1 MASQLP
7 VLFTVKLTVYYRC
20 MIALHF
26 DVCKLKMAAKMSVKY
41 LKINFHRK
49 IWRNLLCMPFRTH
62 SARPFRHWL
71 SPLIRRGCQTAFIQ
85 PLPKCYTY
93 PYCSH
98 IVSWP
103 QPNTDPVAYQFTFI
117 ILFFWL
123 EWLSQI
129 CLNTS
134 SRNASTPSEK
144 NVYRV

>member
-85 PLPKCYTY
+85 PVHNFTKMLHISVLLTY
-93 PYCSH
+93 SVQIRTKHGPHS
-98 IVSWP
+98 IP
-103 QPNTDPVAYQFTFI
+103 
-117 ILFFWL
+117 ILVYLSILLARMVISNLSKYFF
-123 EWLSQI
+123 
-129 CLNTS
+129 
-134 SRNASTPSEK
+134 
-144 NVYRV
+144 